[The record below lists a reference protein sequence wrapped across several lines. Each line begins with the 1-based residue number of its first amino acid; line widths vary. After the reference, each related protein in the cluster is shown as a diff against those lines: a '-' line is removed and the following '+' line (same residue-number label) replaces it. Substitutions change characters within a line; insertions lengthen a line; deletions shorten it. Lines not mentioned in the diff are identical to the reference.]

1 MTGFGHIGGF
11 LGATALGLCV
21 TVASCG
27 GGSATPGD
35 GGAGKTGSA
44 GTGTSGTN
52 GTAGTTG
59 TAGAGAPG
67 SAKQACMSIAA
78 MICSRDNTCN
88 AGGATAAQVEMC
100 TTANQVALGCDRAAS
115 AGFLDCAMD
124 VQTLSC
130 ASLFPA
136 PDHFFA
142 QPLSCDDPI
151 AKTPLSDPQMTC
163 RDIAKTYCDRVF
175 VCMNVAAPDPTDAQD
190 CLNFYFSRFDCLYA
204 MGMGSAASVT
214 QCKADIGKIPC
225 ATPDGGATDAGAD
238 GGMGSTSCKEALVY
252 VP

>member
-21 TVASCG
+21 MVSSCG
-27 GGSATPGD
+27 GGSSTPGAD

-44 GTGTSGTN
+44 GTT
-52 GTAGTTG
+52 GTAG

-67 SAKQACMSIAA
+67 TAKQACMSIAA

-88 AGGATAAQVEMC
+88 ASGATAAQVEMC
-100 TTANQVALGCDRAAS
+100 TTANQVALGCDRAES
-115 AGFLDCAMD
+115 AGFLDCAKD

-151 AKTPLSDPQMTC
+151 AATPLSAAQMTC
-163 RDIAKTYCDRVF
+163 GDIAKTYCDRVF

-204 MGMGSAASVT
+204 MSMGSAASVT
-214 QCKADIGKIPC
+214 QCKSDIGKIPC
-225 ATPDGGATDAGAD
+225 AAPDAGASDAAADGGA
-238 GGMGSTSCKEALVY
+238 GSSSCQEAIVY